1 MSWTRWNSSVFWQEL
16 PWILSS
22 DIFIFTDK
30 VGYFLFLRDVAGTVA
45 VFSFVIQVGKIIEKC
60 PNTAKTCYMFSRQ
73 NWYWHYLM
81 WISILW
87 YISWD
92 FRLRYPCWR
101 SNFIQAL
108 LQYLNTV
115 ICTIV
120 EILLQV
126 KSAGQFNF
134 NVRLPAFL
142 SLTFFFSVNVSK
154 LKVIQF
160 RRNSSILASSPDWYL
175 RRSARQLKIS
185 FTWTVSV

>member
-1 MSWTRWNSSVFWQEL
+1 MFFIANQLEKVILIMSWTRWNSSVFWQEL

-45 VFSFVIQVGKIIEKC
+45 VFSFVIQVGKIIEKY

-73 NWYWHYLM
+73 NWYLHYLM

-92 FRLRYPCWR
+92 FRLRSSGWR

-142 SLTFFFSVNVSK
+142 SLTFFLIFCEC
-154 LKVIQF
+154 L
-160 RRNSSILASSPDWYL
+160 
-175 RRSARQLKIS
+175 
-185 FTWTVSV
+185 